1 MKRTIL
7 TIAVAAIACGTA
19 LAQGNAKKAIDD
31 YKAKLEASSKDVADA
46 KKGAKPATWEARGKL
61 LVEAFRS
68 NTKGVY
74 ATMPA
79 SKSDANL
86 FNNLE
91 LIMGAPTEKK
101 TEGEYELW
109 VYPTVNYYIQDDQ
122 VQFWKETYVADPDA
136 LSKAVEAYKT
146 AAEKDTK
153 GDYKDKKTTKE
164 LIKDLRNALY
174 NNGIN
179 SYMLKEYK
187 SATKDFANAL
197 QLVDFPRAEGDT
209 IIQDGQIAY
218 YAALC
223 AKEDGNSA
231 EAEKMFK
238 KAAELNY
245 QISSCYHYIYL
256 ITKER
261 GDEAKAFQIIS
272 DAYKKYPK
280 EEQLLY
286 DVINY
291 YLEKKQY
298 NEAENYLNTAIK
310 EHPDNLILYSVKSS
324 IYVNNYGAA
333 KDKYKADVEKMS
345 SLKKEAFRQ
354 RNNPKEKERVEGEI
368 AAQQK
373 VADASKAD
381 FFANQ
386 KKAADCYKQMLAKD
400 ANNYDGNFMM
410 GILSYDKAEIYQIE
424 KDAIPMSEDKDGSQA
439 AAKDKEIHACWKESC
454 EWFEKAHKAKP
465 TEPNPLQNLKMLYY
479 KLGDTANN
487 KRVKEELDKLG
498 Q

>member
-1 MKRTIL
+1 M
-7 TIAVAAIACGTA
+7 TIAVAAMVCGSVM
-19 LAQGNAKKAIDD
+19 AQSNDLRKTVDGF
-31 YKAKLEASSKDVADA
+31 KAKIEASDKEINDA
-46 KKGAKPATWEARGKL
+46 KKGGLTKTWEARGKL
-61 LVEAFRS
+61 MVEAFRA

-74 ATMPA
+74 ASMPA

-91 LIMGAPTEKK
+91 LNMGAPTEKK

-109 VYPTVNYYIQDDQ
+109 VYPTVTYYIQNDQ
-122 VQFWKETYVADPDA
+122 VQYWKETYVADAAA
-136 LSKAVEAYKT
+136 LPKAVDAYKK
-146 AAEKDTK
+146 AAELDPK
-153 GDYKDKKTTKE
+153 GAYKDKKTTKD

-174 NNGIN
+174 NDGIN
-179 SYMLKEYK
+179 AYMLKDYK
-187 SATKDFANAL
+187 TAATDFSKAL
-197 QLVDFPRAEGDT
+197 ELADFPRAESDT
-209 IIQDGQIAY
+209 VIQDGQIAY

-223 AKEDGNSA
+223 ANESGDKA
-231 EAEKMFK
+231 QAEKMFK

-256 ITKER
+256 ITKEK
-261 GDEAKAFQIIS
+261 GDEAAAFRILT
-272 DAYKKYPK
+272 DAYKKHPS

-298 NEAENYLNTAIK
+298 NEAENYLNTAIND
-310 EHPDNLILYSVKSS
+310 HPNNLVLYSVKAS
-324 IYVNNYGAA
+324 IYVNNYTAL
-333 KDKYKADVEKMS
+333 KEKYKADVDKIS
-345 SLKKEAFRQ
+345 ALKKEAFRQ

-368 AAQQK
+368 VAQQK
-373 VADASKAD
+373 VAEATKAD

-386 KKAADCYKQMLAKD
+386 KKAADCYKLMLDKQS
-400 ANNYDGNFMM
+400 NNYDANFML

-454 EWFEKAHKAKP
+454 EWFEKAHKANPKE
-465 TEPNPLQNLKMLYY
+465 TNPLQNLKMLYY

-487 KRVKEELDKLG
+487 ARVKEILDNM
-498 Q
+498 

>member
-1 MKRTIL
+1 M
-7 TIAVAAIACGTA
+7 TIAVAAMVCGSA
-19 LAQGNAKKAIDD
+19 LAQTDLTKSVDA
-31 YKAKLEASSKDVADA
+31 YKAKIESSNKDINDA
-46 KKGAKPATWEARGKL
+46 KKGAQTKTWEARGKL
-61 LVEAFRS
+61 LVEAFRA

-74 ATMPA
+74 ASMPA

-91 LIMGAPTEKK
+91 LNMGAPTTKK
-101 TEGEYELW
+101 TEGDYELW
-109 VYPTVNYYIQDDQ
+109 VYPTVTYYIQNDQ
-122 VQFWKETYVADPDA
+122 VQYWKETYVADPDA
-136 LSKAVEAYKT
+136 LSKAVDAYKK
-146 AAEKDTK
+146 AAELDPK
-153 GDYKDKKTTKE
+153 GAYKDKKTTME

-174 NNGIN
+174 NAGIN

-187 SATKDFANAL
+187 SAAVDFAKAL
-197 QLVDFPRAEGDT
+197 ELKEFPRAESDT

-223 AKEDGNSA
+223 AKESGDNA
-231 EAEKMFK
+231 QAEKMFK
-238 KAAELNY
+238 QAADMNY

-256 ITKER
+256 ITKEK
-261 GDEAKAFQIIS
+261 GDDAGAFKIIS

-298 NEAENYLNTAIK
+298 KEAENYLNTAIN
-310 EHPDNLILYSVKSS
+310 EHPENLALYSVKAS
-324 IYVNNYGAA
+324 IYVNNYTEQ
-333 KDKYKADVEKMS
+333 KNKYKEDLAKIS

-354 RNNPKEKERVEGEI
+354 RNNASEKARVEGEI

-373 VADASKAD
+373 VADATKAD
-381 FFANQ
+381 FLANQ
-386 KKAADCYKQMLAKD
+386 TKAADCYKKVLAKD
-400 ANNYDGNFMM
+400 ANNYDANFML
-410 GILSYDKAEIYQIE
+410 GILSYDKAEIFQIE
-424 KDAIPMSEDKDGSQA
+424 KDAIPMSEDKDGSLA
-439 AAKDKEIHACWKESC
+439 AAKDKDIHACWKQSC

-465 TEPNPLQNLKMLYY
+465 TETNPLQNLKMLYY

-487 KRVKEELDKLG
+487 ARVKALLD
-498 Q
+498 QM

>member
-1 MKRTIL
+1 M
-7 TIAVAAIACGTA
+7 TIAVAAMVCGSA
-19 LAQGNAKKAIDD
+19 LAQTDAKKAIDG
-31 YKAKLEASSKDVADA
+31 YKAKIESSNKDIADA
-46 KKGAKPATWEARGKL
+46 KKGGQTKTWEARGKL
-61 LVEAFRS
+61 LVEAFKA

-91 LIMGAPTEKK
+91 LIMGAPAEKK
-101 TEGEYELW
+101 TEGNMELW
-109 VYPTVNYYIQDDQ
+109 VYPTVTYYIQNDQ
-122 VQFWKETYVADPDA
+122 VQYWKETYVADPDA
-136 LSKAVEAYKT
+136 LSKAVDAYKK
-146 AAEKDTK
+146 AAELDPK
-153 GDYKDKKTTKE
+153 GTYKDKKPTME

-179 SYMLKEYK
+179 SYMLKDYK
-187 SATKDFANAL
+187 TAAKDFAKAL
-197 QLVDFPRAEGDT
+197 ELRDFPRAENDT

-223 AKEDGNSA
+223 ANEDGNKA
-231 EAEKMFK
+231 EAEKLFK

-245 QISSCYHYIYL
+245 QISSCYHYIYM
-256 ITKER
+256 ITKEK

-298 NEAENYLNTAIK
+298 KEAENYLNTAIND
-310 EHPDNLILYSVKSS
+310 HPDNLVLYSVKAS
-324 IYVNNYGAA
+324 IYVNNYTAL
-333 KDKYKADVEKMS
+333 KDKYKADVDKIS

-373 VADASKAD
+373 VAEATKAD
-381 FFANQ
+381 YMANQ
-386 KKAADCYKQMLAKD
+386 KKAADCYNKMLAKD
-400 ANNYDGNFMM
+400 ANNYDGNFML
-410 GILSYDKAEIYQIE
+410 GILSYDKAEIVQIE

-439 AAKDKEIHACWKESC
+439 AAKDKEIHAFWKESC
-454 EWFEKAHKAKP
+454 EWFEKAHKANPK
-465 TEPNPLQNLKMLYY
+465 EKNPLSNLKMLYY

-487 KRVKEELDKLG
+487 ARVKAELEKLD
-498 Q
+498 

>member
-1 MKRTIL
+1 M
-7 TIAVAAIACGTA
+7 TIAVAAMFCGTA
-19 LAQGNAKKAIDD
+19 LAQGGDAKKTIDT
-31 YKAKLEASSKDVADA
+31 YKTKLEASNKDVADA
-46 KKGAKPATWEARGKL
+46 KKGAQTKTWENRGKL
-61 LVEAFRS
+61 LVEAFRA

-91 LIMGAPTEKK
+91 LIMGAPTSKR
-101 TEGEYELW
+101 TEGEYEIW
-109 VYPTVNYYIQDDQ
+109 EYPTVNYYIQGDQ

-136 LSKAVEAYKT
+136 LGKAVDAYKK
-146 AAEKDTK
+146 AAELDPK
-153 GDYKDKKTTKE
+153 GAYKDKKPTME

-187 SATKDFANAL
+187 SASKDFAKAL
-197 QLVDFPRAEGDT
+197 ELRDFPRAESDT

-223 AKEDGNSA
+223 ANEDGDKA
-231 EAEKMFK
+231 LAEKMFRS
-238 KAAELNY
+238 AAGLNY

-256 ITKER
+256 ITKEK
-261 GDEAKAFQIIS
+261 DEAKAFQIIS

-291 YLEKKQY
+291 YLEKKKY
-298 NEAENYLNTAIK
+298 NEAENYLNTAIN
-310 EHPDNLILYSVKSS
+310 EHPDNLVLYSVKSS
-324 IYVNNYGAA
+324 IYVNNYGAL
-333 KDKYKADVEKMS
+333 KDKYKADVDKIS
-345 SLKKEAFRQ
+345 QLKKEAFRQ

-373 VADASKAD
+373 VAEATKAD

-400 ANNYDGNFMM
+400 PNNYDGNFML

-454 EWFEKAHKAKP
+454 EWFEKAHKVKP
-465 TEPNPLQNLKMLYY
+465 TEKNPLSNLKMLYY

-487 KRVKEELDKLG
+487 ARVKAELDKLD
-498 Q
+498 

>member
-1 MKRTIL
+1 M
-7 TIAVAAIACGTA
+7 TIAAAALLCGSA
-19 LAQGNAKKAIDD
+19 LAQTDAKKAIEG
-31 YKAKLEASSKDVADA
+31 YKAKIEASNKDITDA
-46 KKGAKPATWEARGKL
+46 KKGGQTKTWENRGKL
-61 LVEAFRS
+61 FVEAFRS

-101 TEGEYELW
+101 TEGAYELW
-109 VYPTVNYYIQDDQ
+109 VYPTVTYYIQNDQ
-122 VQFWKETYVADPDA
+122 VQYWKETYVADPDA
-136 LSKAVEAYKT
+136 LAKAVDAYKK
-146 AAEKDTK
+146 AAELDPK
-153 GDYKDKKTTKE
+153 GAYKDKKPTME

-179 SYMLKEYK
+179 SYMLKDYK
-187 SATKDFANAL
+187 TAAKDFAKAL
-197 QLVDFPRAEGDT
+197 ELRDFPRAESDT

-223 AKEDGNSA
+223 ANEDGDKA
-231 EAEKMFK
+231 EAETMFK

-256 ITKER
+256 ITKEK

-310 EHPDNLILYSVKSS
+310 EHPDNLVLYSVKAS
-324 IYVNNYGAA
+324 IYVNNYTAL
-333 KDKYKADVEKMS
+333 KDKYKADVDKIS

-354 RNNPKEKERVEGEI
+354 RNNPKEKERVESEI

-373 VADASKAD
+373 VADATKAD
-381 FFANQ
+381 YFANQ

-400 ANNYDGNFMM
+400 AKNYDGNFML
-410 GILSYDKAEIYQIE
+410 GILNYDKAEISQIE
-424 KDAIPMSEDKDGSQA
+424 KDAIPMSEDKDGSLA

-454 EWFEKAHKAKP
+454 EWFEKAHKANPK
-465 TEPNPLQNLKMLYY
+465 EKNPLSNLKMLYY

-487 KRVKEELDKLG
+487 ARVKDLLDKM
-498 Q
+498 